1 MRGWR
6 TIDTVCYNFTNW
18 AMGLESLEALDS
30 PVLVGAAPVPVSVGF
45 VPAGFD
51 SVRTSGQP
59 VVSKSSLFQPKVP
72 G

>member
-1 MRGWR
+1 
-6 TIDTVCYNFTNW
+6 
-18 AMGLESLEALDS
+18 MGLESLEALDS